1 MKKLEIK
8 KTIFISLIIISAFSA
23 ATVTYIDCSL
33 SNNHIEEVHEISS
46 LNEVENNKFKFIIGL
61 LSKVNK
67 TINLKRVI

>member
-8 KTIFISLIIISAFSA
+8 KTIFISLIILSAFSA
-23 ATVTYIDCSL
+23 ATVTYVDCNL
-33 SNNHIEEVHEISS
+33 SNDQIEEVHEISS
-46 LNEVENNKFKFIIGL
+46 LNEVENNKIRFIIGL